1 MSHTIHYCD
10 ATLDQI
16 TSAVAHL
23 GGKLVEEEPILDCRV
38 YRLTWHEPEEPDKLY
53 GVDLWV
59 HPAKKGGVSVDKG
72 CVTCFNGQSELDEH
86 LKRLGIES
94 TYWD

>member
-1 MSHTIHYCD
+1 MSHTIHYCE

-16 TSAVAHL
+16 TAAVAHL
-23 GGKLVEEEPILDCRV
+23 GGTLVDLPSILDYRV
-38 YRLTWHEPEEPDKLY
+38 VHLTWRELEEPDKLY
-53 GVDLWV
+53 GVDIWV
-59 HPAKKGGVSVDKG
+59 RANNVSVDKG
-72 CVTCFNGQSELDEH
+72 CVDCYNGQSLLDEH